1 MVLFHDVFKPKF
13 WDNKINIAAISLL
26 PLSLI
31 LLVIIFIK
39 KVLTRE
45 RKITIPIICVG
56 NIYVGGTGKTPVSIL
71 LANKL
76 SGQKRNPVILRKY
89 YKIHKDEHDFIKN
102 KIKNLILSKN
112 RIIGLSEVEK
122 TEFDTA
128 ILDDGFQ
135 DVSFTKDI
143 SIICFNQNQLIGN
156 GLVLPAG
163 PLRERLSSLKK
174 ADIVIINGEKDKIFE
189 DKILKINNNL
199 KIFYSFYKPINIDEF
214 KNKRLLAIAGIGN
227 PENFFDLLK
236 KNNLNIEKK
245 LIFPDHYNFSKKEIK
260 KIIEQSKKD
269 KLKIIM
275 TEKDFYKIKNYSL
288 NDIKYLKVEVKIR
301 SEEKL
306 FDRINKIYD

>member
-1 MVLFHDVFKPKF
+1 MFFKPKF
-13 WDNKINIAAISLL
+13 WDNKINIIAISLL

-31 LLVIIFIK
+31 LLVLIFIK
-39 KVLTRE
+39 KVFTKE
-45 RKITIPIICVG
+45 RKFKIPIICVG

-76 SGQKRNPVILRKY
+76 NKEKRNPVILRKF
-89 YKIHKDEHDFIKN
+89 YKSHKDEHDFIKN
-102 KIKNLILSKN
+102 KFNNLILSKN
-112 RIIGLSEVEK
+112 RVIGLSKAEK
-122 TEFDTA
+122 SEFGTV

-135 DVSFTKDI
+135 DVSFKKDV

-163 PLRERLSSLKK
+163 PLRESLSSLKNT
-174 ADIVIINGEKDKIFE
+174 DIVIINGEKDKIFE
-189 DKILKINNNL
+189 EKILKINNNL

-214 KNKRLLAIAGIGN
+214 KNERLLAIAGIGN

-236 KNNLNIEKK
+236 KNDLNIEKK
-245 LIFPDHYNFSKKEIK
+245 IIFPDHYNFSKKEIQ
-260 KIIEQSKKD
+260 KIIDQSKKD

-275 TEKDFYKIKNYSL
+275 TEKDFYKIKNYDL
-288 NDIKYLKVEVKIR
+288 NNIKYLKVEIQIK

-306 FDRINKIYD
+306 LDIINKIYDKKS

>member
-1 MVLFHDVFKPKF
+1 MIFFKPRF
-13 WDNKINIAAISLL
+13 WDNKINIAAILLL

-31 LLVIIFIK
+31 LLVLIFIK
-39 KVLTRE
+39 KVFIRE
-45 RKITIPIICVG
+45 RKFKIPIVCVG
-56 NIYVGGTGKTPVSIL
+56 NIYVGGTGKTPISIL

-76 SGQKRNPVILRKY
+76 SRERKNPVILRKY
-89 YKIHKDEHDFIKN
+89 YKNHKDEHDLIKN
-102 KIKNLILSKN
+102 KFNNLILSKN
-112 RIIGLSEVEK
+112 RVVGLNEAEK
-122 TEFDTA
+122 TKFDTV

-135 DVSFTKDI
+135 DVSFAKDV

-163 PLRERLSSLKK
+163 PLRESLSSLKN

-189 DKILKINNNL
+189 DKILRINNNL
-199 KIFYSFYKPINIDEF
+199 KIFYSFYKPININEF
-214 KNKRLLAIAGIGN
+214 KNEKLLAIVGIGN

-236 KNNLNIEKK
+236 KNNLNIVKK
-245 LIFPDHYNFSKKEIK
+245 IIFPDHYNFSKKEIQ

-275 TEKDFYKIKNYSL
+275 TEKDFYKIKKYNL
-288 NDIKYLKVEVKIR
+288 NDVKYLKVEVQIK

-306 FDRINKIYD
+306 FNRINKIYDKKN

>member
-1 MVLFHDVFKPKF
+1 MMFFKPKF

-39 KVLTRE
+39 KVFTRE
-45 RKITIPIICVG
+45 RKFKIPIICVG

-102 KIKNLILSKN
+102 KFKNLILSKN

>member
-1 MVLFHDVFKPKF
+1 M
-13 WDNKINIAAISLL
+13 
-26 PLSLI
+26 
-31 LLVIIFIK
+31 
-39 KVLTRE
+39 
-45 RKITIPIICVG
+45 
-56 NIYVGGTGKTPVSIL
+56 SIL

-102 KIKNLILSKN
+102 KFKNLILSKN

-236 KNNLNIEKK
+236 KNNLNIKKK

>member
-1 MVLFHDVFKPKF
+1 MMFFKPKF

-39 KVLTRE
+39 KVFTRE
-45 RKITIPIICVG
+45 RKFKIPIICVG

-102 KIKNLILSKN
+102 KFKNLILSKN
-112 RIIGLSEVEK
+112 RIIGLSEAEK

>member
-1 MVLFHDVFKPKF
+1 MFFKPKF

-39 KVLTRE
+39 KVFTRE
-45 RKITIPIICVG
+45 RKFKIPIICVG

-102 KIKNLILSKN
+102 KFKNLILSKN
-112 RIIGLSEVEK
+112 RIIGLSEAEK